1 MLLSMEFALQVIIV
15 MDHLKLLVAQ
25 VISNHQRWH
34 QIVLSVKSVHTVA
47 IVKLVKVL

>member
-1 MLLSMEFALQVIIV
+1 MEFALLVIIV
-15 MDHLKLLVAQ
+15 MDLLRQLVAQ

-47 IVKLVKVL
+47 IVELDKVL